1 MALNTSQIQIQKQI
15 LAPTMQQS
23 IEVLMLPIIELNTAI
38 DLELQENPCLEIDEE
53 KTARERKQLD
63 EIIQNA
69 LRQRADRSYAASDES
84 ENADDDVA
92 DEKPIPG
99 SIHIDDHLL
108 SQLRLETNDPL
119 ALEIGELII
128 GNLDEDGYLT
138 VSCMDIA
145 RSLRLDSVEPVEDV
159 LSLIQGF
166 DPIGIA
172 SRDLKEC
179 LLAQIN
185 AQFNGH
191 ADLARIIVAEHLE
204 ELGRH
209 KYQEIA
215 RKVKSS
221 LEEVKEVAKSISYLE
236 PKPARKYQS
245 FNSNIYVKPDII
257 ITRDKEDEFR
267 VRVNNENIPCLRIS
281 ATYEK
286 ILKQPNRSAEE
297 TEFIREKIKNAL
309 LFIRSIEQRRD
320 TLKKIAEYI
329 LMHQKAFFVNEQ
341 NPLKP
346 LILKDV
352 AQAVERNESTV
363 CRAINN
369 KYIQTPNGLYP
380 VKYFFS
386 QAVNDSPSGENVA
399 SRSVKEEIKALIDDE
414 DKTHPLSDQAIQ
426 VHFENKGMKI
436 ARRTV
441 SKYRQQLNILPS
453 HLRKI

>member
-38 DLELQENPCLEIDEE
+38 DLELQENPCLEVDEE

-63 EIIQNA
+63 DIIQNA
-69 LRQRADRSYAASDES
+69 LRHRSERTYTVSDES
-84 ENADDDVA
+84 EHADDDLV

-99 SIHIDDHLL
+99 SVHIDDHLL
-108 SQLRLETNDPL
+108 NQLRLETNDPL
-119 ALEIGELII
+119 SLEIGELII
-128 GNLDEDGYLT
+128 GSLDEDGYLT

-145 RSLRLDSVEPVEDV
+145 RNLRLDSVEPVEDV
-159 LSLIQGF
+159 LKMIQGF

-172 SRDLKEC
+172 SRNLREC

-185 AQFNGH
+185 GQFNGH
-191 ADLARIIVAEHLE
+191 ADLAGSIISEYLD
-204 ELGRH
+204 ELGRR
-209 KYQEIA
+209 KYQDIA
-215 RKVKSS
+215 RKLKIS
-221 LEEVKEVAKSISYLE
+221 LDSVKEIAKSISHLE
-236 PKPARKYQS
+236 PKPARKYQP
-245 FNSNIYVKPDII
+245 FNSNIYVKPDIMI
-257 ITRDKEDEFR
+257 NKDKEDGFQ
-267 VRVNNENIPCLRIS
+267 VQVNNENVPALRIS

-297 TEFIREKIKNAL
+297 TDFIREKIKNAL

-329 LMHQKAFFVNEQ
+329 LDHQKAFFVNEQ

-352 AQAVERNESTV
+352 AQAVERNESTI

-369 KYIQTPNGLYP
+369 KYIQTPHGLYP

-386 QAVNDSPSGENVA
+386 QAVNDNATGESVA
-399 SRSVKEEIKALIDDE
+399 SRSVKEEIKLLIDDE
-414 DKTHPLSDQAIQ
+414 DKTRPLSDQAIQ
-426 VHFENKGMKI
+426 AYFENKGMKI
-436 ARRTV
+436 ARRTI

-453 HLRKI
+453 HLRKL

>member
-63 EIIQNA
+63 DIIQNA
-69 LRQRADRSYAASDES
+69 LRHRADRAYSTSDES
-84 ENADDDVA
+84 ENVDDDLP

-99 SIHIDDHLL
+99 AVHIDDHLL
-108 SQLRLETNDPL
+108 NQLRLETNDPL
-119 ALEIGELII
+119 ADEIGELII
-128 GNLDEDGYLT
+128 GSLDEDGYLT

-145 RSLRLDSVEPVEDV
+145 RTLRLDSVEPVEDV
-159 LSLIQGF
+159 LRMIQGF

-172 SRDLKEC
+172 SRNLQEC

-185 AQFNGH
+185 TQFNGH
-191 ADLARIIVAEHLE
+191 ADLARAIVTDCLD
-204 ELGRH
+204 ELGRRR
-209 KYQEIA
+209 YQDIA
-215 RKVKSS
+215 RKLKSS
-221 LEEVKEVAKSISYLE
+221 LEDVKHVAKSISHLE
-236 PKPARKYQS
+236 PKPARKYQPY
-245 FNSNIYVKPDII
+245 NSNIYVKPDIM
-257 ITRDKEDEFR
+257 ITKDKEEQFQ
-267 VRVNNENIPCLRIS
+267 VQVNNENVPSLRIS

-309 LFIRSIEQRRD
+309 MFIRSIELRRE

-329 LMHQKAFFVNEQ
+329 LNHQRAFFVNEQ

-346 LILKDV
+346 MILKDV

-369 KYIQTPNGLYP
+369 KYIQTPHGLYP

-386 QAVNDSPSGENVA
+386 QAVNDNATGENVA
-399 SRSVKEEIKALIDDE
+399 SRSVKEEIKSLIDDE

-426 VHFENKGMKI
+426 AHFENKGMKI
-436 ARRTV
+436 ARRTI